1 MATKREQWQNIKQLG
16 SGGQGTVFL
25 VRRPEAAA
33 EYREAAKRIESA
45 LMSTGGGIA
54 PERVKAL
61 AEDLHSYGRPSELG
75 EVAALKDFFIGGRD
89 EKQAIGRLEAEI
101 KALKTI
107 QHPAILKLIDA
118 SVEERFLVTE
128 YFPSG
133 SLSKK
138 LSMFKGDPLRAVTTF
153 KALVE
158 GVKQI
163 HDRNAI
169 HRDIKPENIFVSES
183 GSLVLGDFGIVIFKS
198 DDRLTATYERA
209 GTRYWMAPWVDRKS
223 RILLDNVDA
232 TLDIYPLGKL
242 LWCMISGEDML
253 PREEFE
259 EDEYDLAALFPDAA
273 REMNMVN
280 HLLKRCVVGRRKHC
294 LPNVDDLLLEVENLE
309 RRLSGGRE
317 GNIQS
322 WPCRLCRTGMY
333 EPQRTAAEPNRASVP
348 LVVQMYQRGFGVDNE
363 HHIRVYACNHCGHV
377 ELFMTR

>member
-1 MATKREQWQNIKQLG
+1 MATKREQWQNIEQLG

-25 VRRPEAAA
+25 VRRPEAGA
-33 EYREAAKRIESA
+33 EYREAAKRIQNV
-45 LMSTGGGIA
+45 LMSAAGGLA

-61 AEDLHSYGRPSELG
+61 AKDLYFCGRPGELG
-75 EVAALKDFFIGGRD
+75 EVAALKDFFIDGRD
-89 EKQAIGRLEAEI
+89 QEQAIGRLEAEI

-128 YFPSG
+128 YFPGG
-133 SLSKK
+133 SLSKN
-138 LSMFKGDPLRAVTTF
+138 LSMFKGDPLRAVKAF
-153 KALVE
+153 KALAE

-169 HRDIKPENIFVSES
+169 HRDIKPENIFASEC
-183 GSLVLGDFGIVIFKS
+183 GPLVLGDFGIVIFKS
-198 DDRLTATYERA
+198 EDRLTATYERA

-223 RILLDNVDA
+223 RISLDKIDP

-259 EDEYDLAALFPDAA
+259 DHECNLAVLFLDAP
-273 REMNMVN
+273 REMGMVN
-280 HLLKRCVVGRRKHC
+280 ELLKKCVVARRENC
-294 LPNVDDLLLEVENLE
+294 LPNVNDLLSEVEDLE

-317 GNIQS
+317 GSIQS
-322 WPCRLCRTGMY
+322 WPCRQCRMGMY

-348 LVVQMYQRGFGVDNE
+348 LVLQTYQRGFGVDSQ
-363 HHIRVYACNHCGHV
+363 HHISVYACNHCGHV